1 MNGNPMILL
10 ISKLPRNMND
20 VPFTKDDDDPAEE
33 QKQATDMP
41 GESVPH
47 ARVPHDTTR
56 NAQWADPVLAVAGQ
70 TEKTHLAHMQ
80 PLNRPMNAD
89 DGV

>member
-1 MNGNPMILL
+1 MTMTQPK
-10 ISKLPRNMND
+10 SKSRPPICPL
-20 VPFTKDDDDPAEE
+20 
-33 QKQATDMP
+33 
-41 GESVPH
+41 VPH
-47 ARVPHDTTR
+47 HTIR

-70 TEKTHLAHMQ
+70 TEKTHHAHMQ